1 MEVRGRAE
9 PAGAFLSYGGGVLRM
24 EGTPLAELAR
34 SLGTP
39 FFLFSEARLR
49 SNYQA
54 LERGLSEAGAGTVLR
69 YCAKTN
75 HEAAVLETLA
85 RCGSHLLAS
94 HAAEVELA
102 LRCGFAPERIAF
114 ARPVLIPE
122 ELSSILAAGV
132 SLIHVHRPDDLQLV
146 EEASSQAGRRVRISL
161 RLRQEGLA
169 LSPLDRLNRRLGFG
183 REEALEAV
191 RRLGRSS
198 WIEPWAVNFY
208 LGTQQSSLAG
218 FTQEFR
224 RVLALLARIGAEAG
238 VAIREVNLG
247 GGIPSPSLRRMSPGR
262 WLARWRDLPVR
273 SLDTRDTREEFA
285 SRLAHRFRELVAEAR
300 LPEPPA
306 LAAEPGRSIV
316 GGAAVLV
323 TRVQGVSGRWAF
335 LDASRS
341 FLPESP
347 LMFARRILP
356 LIEPGKEEPGR
367 FYHLSGSTLNTLDVL
382 DLRRRL
388 PRLEPGRDL
397 AFCDAGAYSIS
408 RASSYAGLPPAVY
421 MLQEDGGVRLVR
433 QAGSVDHLLHPM
445 LLQEEIPQGEK
456 VEVLR

>member
-1 MEVRGRAE
+1 METRGSAE
-9 PAGAFLSYGGGVLRM
+9 PAFLAYDDGVLRM
-24 EGTPLAELAR
+24 EGTSLPELVR
-34 SLGTP
+34 KLGTP

-54 LERGLSEAGAGTVLR
+54 LERGLSAAGAGTVLR

-94 HAAEVELA
+94 HGAEVELA
-102 LRCGFAPERIAF
+102 LRCGFPPERIAF
-114 ARPVLIPE
+114 ARPVLIPA
-122 ELSSILAAGV
+122 ELDSVLAAGV
-132 SLIHVHRPDDLQLV
+132 PLIHAHRPEDLPVL
-146 EEASSQAGRRVRISL
+146 EEAAARTGRRVKVSL
-161 RLRQEGLA
+161 RLRQDGFA

-183 REEALEAV
+183 EEEALEAV
-191 RRLGRSS
+191 RRLSRSS
-198 WIEPWAVNFY
+198 WMEPWAVNFY

-218 FTQEFR
+218 FTQGFR
-224 RVLALLARIGAEAG
+224 RVLALLSRISAETG

-247 GGIPSPSLRRMSPGR
+247 GGIPSPSLRRISPGR
-262 WLARWRDLPVR
+262 WLARWRDLP
-273 SLDTRDTREEFA
+273 SPSMEPLEGFA
-285 SRLAHRFRELVAEAR
+285 SRLARRFRELVEEAR
-300 LPEPPA
+300 LPEPPV

-323 TRVQGVSGRWAF
+323 AVVRGINGRWAF

-356 LIEPGKEEPGR
+356 LAQPGSGERER
-367 FYHLSGSTLNTLDVL
+367 FYHLSGSGLNTLDVL

-388 PRLEPGRDL
+388 PRLEAGQAL

-408 RASSYAGLPPAVY
+408 RASNYAGLPPAAY
-421 MLQEDGGVRLVR
+421 LLQEDGEVRRVR
-433 QAGSVDHLLHPM
+433 RAGSIDDLLFPM
-445 LLQEEIPQGEK
+445 IFQGEK

>member
-1 MEVRGRAE
+1 MEKNATPAE
-9 PAGAFLSYGGGVLRM
+9 AFLGYRGGVLRM
-24 EGTPLAELAR
+24 EGTPLPELVR

-49 SNYQA
+49 SNYQS

-75 HEAAVLETLA
+75 HEAAVLQVLA

-114 ARPVLIPE
+114 ARPVLISA
-122 ELSSILAAGV
+122 ELDSVLAAGV
-132 SLIHVHRPDDLQLV
+132 PLVHVHRPEDLPIL
-146 EEASSQAGRRVRISL
+146 EEAAVRAGRRVRVSL
-161 RLRQEGLA
+161 RLRQDGFA
-169 LSPLDRLNRRLGFG
+169 FSPLDWLNRRLGFG
-183 REEALEAV
+183 AEEALEAV
-191 RRLGRSS
+191 RRLGRST

-218 FTQEFR
+218 FTLGFR
-224 RVLALLARIGAEAG
+224 RVLALLRKITAG
-238 VAIREVNLG
+238 TGVVIREVNLG
-247 GGIPSPSLRRMSPGR
+247 GGIPSPSLRRVGPR
-262 WLARWRDLPVR
+262 QLLTRWRDLPAPVR
-273 SLDTRDTREEFA
+273 ESQEDFA
-285 SRLAHRFRELVAEAR
+285 ARLAHRFRELVEEAR

-316 GGAAVLV
+316 GDAAVLV
-323 TRVQGVSGRWAF
+323 TGVQAVSGRWAF

-347 LMFARRILP
+347 LLFARRILP
-356 LIEPGKEEPGR
+356 LIETEDSGR
-367 FYHLSGSTLNTLDVL
+367 FYHLSGNSLNTLDVL

-388 PRLEPGRDL
+388 PRLEPGQAL

-408 RASSYAGLPPAVY
+408 RASFYAGLPPAVY
-421 MLQEDGGVRLVR
+421 RLQEDGEVRRVR
-433 QAGSVDHLLHPM
+433 QAGGIGDLLFPM
-445 LLQEEIPQGEK
+445 ITQGER

>member
-1 MEVRGRAE
+1 MA
-9 PAGAFLSYGGGVLRM
+9 
-24 EGTPLAELAR
+24 GTPLPELVR

-54 LERGLSEAGAGTVLR
+54 LERGLSGAGTVLR

-75 HEAAVLETLA
+75 HEAAVLQTLA

-114 ARPVLIPE
+114 ARPVLIPA
-122 ELSSILAAGV
+122 ELSSVLAAGV
-132 SLIHVHRPDDLQLV
+132 PLIHVHRPDDLPLV
-146 EEASSQAGRRVRISL
+146 EEAAARARRHIRVSL
-161 RLRQEGLA
+161 RLRQDGFA

-191 RRLGRSS
+191 RRLSR
-198 WIEPWAVNFY
+198 WYWMEPGAVNVY

-218 FTQEFR
+218 FTQGFR
-224 RVLALLARIGAEAG
+224 RVLALLARIGAETGA
-238 VAIREVNLG
+238 AIREINLG
-247 GGIPSPSLRRMSPGR
+247 GGIPSLSLRKMSPGR
-262 WLARWRDLPVR
+262 LLARWRDLP
-273 SLDTRDTREEFA
+273 SPAPPSDAQEEFA
-285 SRLAHRFRELVAEAR
+285 ARLGGRFRELVEEAR
-300 LPEPPA
+300 LPEPPT

-323 TRVQGVSGRWAF
+323 TRVQGVNGRWAF

-356 LIEPGKEEPGR
+356 LIEPGKPRKEDAGR

-388 PRLEPGRDL
+388 PRLEPGQAL

-408 RASSYAGLPPAVY
+408 RASPYAGLPPAVY
-421 MLQEDGGVRLVR
+421 MLQEDGEVRRVR
-433 QAGSVDHLLHPM
+433 QAGTVDHLLHPM
-445 LLQEEIPQGEK
+445 ISQEERG
-456 VEVLR
+456 EVLR